1 MKLLRDNIISKK
13 DIIYPI
19 ILFLTAVIIFLNTT
33 APDVTTGDSGELLA
47 SAYSLGIGHPPGY
60 PLYIILA
67 KLFSYF
73 AYLFYPL
80 MLLSGRNIF
89 DISDTFAFN
98 VNFMSGFFSVCTSV
112 LFYLLSLSIIK
123 ITSADSENS
132 FVDRFKYEIS
142 FITALALPF
151 INLIWSQSTNAQVY
165 TINHFLLSLNLN
177 HNYYS

>member
-89 DISDTFAFN
+89 DISDTRYIPGYFSREISASYFKNCLFRFAEDCCAGLAPEQN
-98 VNFMSGFFSVCTSV
+98 RRW
-112 LFYLLSLSIIK
+112 SLSDMRSHK
-123 ITSADSENS
+123 VKSSSGD
-132 FVDRFKYEIS
+132 IS
-142 FITALALPF
+142 YGIEEK
-151 INLIWSQSTNAQVY
+151 
-165 TINHFLLSLNLN
+165 
-177 HNYYS
+177 